1 MFSASRKNRRSSQA
15 NGSPAVPTG
24 VDARAAMVPASPV
37 RVLLLPVVLV
47 LVLGLIIGTGG

>member
-1 MFSASRKNRRSSQA
+1 MFSASSKNLRSSQA
-15 NGSPAVPTG
+15 NGSPVPTG

>member
-1 MFSASRKNRRSSQA
+1 MFSASSKNRRSSQSD
-15 NGSPAVPTG
+15 GSPAFPTG
-24 VDARAAMVPASPV
+24 VVARPAMVPASPV